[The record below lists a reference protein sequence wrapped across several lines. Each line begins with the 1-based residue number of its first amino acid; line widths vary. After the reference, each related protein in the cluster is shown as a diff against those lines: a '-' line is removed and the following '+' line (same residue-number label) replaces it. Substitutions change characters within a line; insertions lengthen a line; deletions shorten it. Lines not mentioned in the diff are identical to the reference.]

1 MRYMIIVKATQD
13 SEAGKMPGRDL
24 LAEMGRF
31 HEELAKAG
39 VLRDA
44 SGFKPTSA
52 GWRVRYDGKK
62 TTVVD
67 GPFPETKEL
76 VAGYTV
82 IEVDT
87 REEALEWTRRFPNP
101 SIDGGAGEI
110 EVREFFELD
119 DFEPSEAIDRFRELE
134 LQTSKTGK
142 GEERPA

>member
-1 MRYMIIVKATQD
+1 MRYMIIVKATRD
-13 SEAGKMPGRDL
+13 SEAGKMPSRDL

-31 HEELAKAG
+31 HEELARAG

-44 SGFKPTSA
+44 SGLKPSTA
-52 GWRVRYDGKK
+52 GWRIEYDGKK

-67 GPFPETKEL
+67 GPFAETKEL

-82 IEVDT
+82 IEVGS

-119 DFEPSEAIDRFRELE
+119 DFEPSEAVDRFRDLG
-134 LQTSKTGK
+134 LRDSKSGT
-142 GEERPA
+142 